1 MAATI
6 SNVFNGPT
14 ISHPSILFLF
24 FFRIKNLPRDLSP
37 CLPSDDNSFISRV
50 PRSRRFTALSQH
62 GHPFFFPT
70 LSIRCARGSDKF
82 VLDRGRNFSNE
93 KKKRKGEKKT
103 KKRSEKWCANKRE
116 TTKGL
121 PRRVIIVDGLGG
133 GNGWKKTK
141 KKEKKGRGVWMFWYF
156 R

>member
-1 MAATI
+1 MLAA
-6 SNVFNGPT
+6 
-14 ISHPSILFLF
+14 
-24 FFRIKNLPRDLSP
+24 RI
-37 CLPSDDNSFISRV
+37 NSF
-50 PRSRRFTALSQH
+50 
-62 GHPFFFPT
+62 
-70 LSIRCARGSDKF
+70 SIEGEIFRT
-82 VLDRGRNFSNE
+82 
-93 KKKRKGEKKT
+93 KKRKEKKREKKT

-133 GNGWKKTK
+133 GVGWKTK